1 MKLYVTNVNFW
12 DSDRETN
19 PVITNESLIIAGE
32 SYSDA
37 AAQIEEYFME
47 DLICIDNFY
56 ECENPVLLSDLLAD
70 SKLIKK
76 DE

>member
-12 DSDRETN
+12 DSNNGTN
-19 PVITNESLIIAGE
+19 PVIKNESLIIAGE

-56 ECENPVLLSDLLAD
+56 ECENPILLSDLLAD

>member
-1 MKLYVTNVNFW
+1 MKLYVTNVSFW
-12 DSDRETN
+12 DPDSSNN
-19 PVITNESLIIAGE
+19 PVINNESLIIAGE

-37 AAQIEEYFME
+37 AAQIEKYFME

-56 ECENPVLLSDLLAD
+56 ECENPILLSDLLAD

>member
-1 MKLYVTNVNFW
+1 MKLYVTNVSFW
-12 DSDRETN
+12 YYDSSNN
-19 PVITNESLIIAGE
+19 PVIKNESLIIAGE
-32 SYSDA
+32 SYADA
-37 AAQIEEYFME
+37 VAQIEECFME

-56 ECENPVLLSDLLAD
+56 ECENPILLSDLLTD